1 MRGANDTLITARLA
15 KATLFDSPQAG
26 GQTGVA
32 YFNCR
37 DFTVGDDGLVSF
49 GYGCTDPCDSFEYCY
64 FAHPYG
70 EAGSKAG
77 CEAEEDCCWVDD
89 TSSPNE
95 DDGYCYCNGFG
106 NQCDPGGAG
115 PSSLQSP
122 WLEQDTGMGAT
133 FAPDGR
139 LLYVYLDIEN
149 LKSYTGS
156 YNDKEASKV
165 LVFDNAETGAIKA
178 KVAPIKEF
186 FLDNADTL
194 FDTKTTGQITRSK
207 ETDYIS
213 YDVVL
218 GSVAA
223 GQQGLVKGATAFEYI
238 EKNTVKSIEGCT
250 GALTLTGTVDEITV
264 TKNCPTITIGMPDNV
279 KIPYLSVTGATF
291 TGIVSSD
298 KGYRI
303 TSSAINTQTDSYTL
317 TGSDNGIIVAMNIT
331 AGNATVTC
339 PAGLPVGFVCTV
351 VNSTNGFNNRF
362 IFADDGNSTIIQSDI
377 ALNTYAGRYYPGQTA
392 KVYCIDTDLFVVTM
406 TF

>member
-1 MRGANDTLITARLA
+1 MGA
-15 KATLFDSPQAG
+15 
-26 GQTGVA
+26 
-32 YFNCR
+32 
-37 DFTVGDDGLVSF
+37 SF
-49 GYGCTDPCDSFEYCY
+49 G
-64 FAHPYG
+64 
-70 EAGSKAG
+70 
-77 CEAEEDCCWVDD
+77 
-89 TSSPNE
+89 
-95 DDGYCYCNGFG
+95 
-106 NQCDPGGAG
+106 
-115 PSSLQSP
+115 
-122 WLEQDTGMGAT
+122 
-133 FAPDGR
+133 PDGR

-165 LVFDNAETGAIKA
+165 LVFDNTETGAIKA

-194 FDTKTTGQITRSK
+194 FNTKTTNQIVRSK

-250 GALTLTGTVDEITV
+250 GAITLTGTVDEITV
-264 TKNCPTITIGMPDNV
+264 TKSCPTITIGMPDNV

-291 TGIVSSD
+291 TGVVSSD

-303 TSSAINTQTDSYTL
+303 TSSAINTQTGSYTL

-362 IFADDGNSTIIQSDI
+362 SFADDGNSTIIQSDI
-377 ALNTYAGRYYPGQTA
+377 ALNTYAGRYFPGQTA
-392 KVYCIDTDLFVVTM
+392 KVYCVDTDLFVVTM